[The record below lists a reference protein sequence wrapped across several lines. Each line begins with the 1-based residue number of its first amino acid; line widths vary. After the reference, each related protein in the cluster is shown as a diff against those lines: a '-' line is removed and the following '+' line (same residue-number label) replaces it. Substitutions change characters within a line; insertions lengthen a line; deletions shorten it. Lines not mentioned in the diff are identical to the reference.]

1 MSPSEKVTTRPS
13 LTPAASAISF
23 AFSFAVAKAFSRGN
37 EREGNLFKLTE
48 IVKHLKDDIE
58 KSGLPKWEVT
68 LKGYIEV
75 SSGGIL
81 PGGKNGFEATI
92 TLTSR

>member
-1 MSPSEKVTTRPS
+1 MELYFYPEKTEEVVKGC
-13 LTPAASAISF
+13 A
-23 AFSFAVAKAFSRGN
+23 RGN
-37 EREGNLFKLTE
+37 EGEGNLFKLTE

-58 KSGLPKWEVT
+58 KSGLPKWEVA

-92 TLTSR
+92 TLKSP